1 MVEFPFSLTTLVRL
15 ASGEEMK
22 PEVEDCVLISPLD
35 GCGADDVET
44 ADWRESVGLA
54 SPSLRDLMSV
64 CSSGS
69 DMRQCSNSIFSCLD
83 IRQGEVGEVGEVCCR
98 CT

>member
-1 MVEFPFSLTTLVRL
+1 
-15 ASGEEMK
+15 MK
-22 PEVEDCVLISPLD
+22 PEVEDCVLINPLD
-35 GCGADDVET
+35 GCGADDVER

-54 SPSLRDLMSV
+54 SPSLRDLMSL

-69 DMRQCSNSIFSCLD
+69 DMRCCSNSIFSCLD
-83 IRQGEVGEVGEVCCR
+83 MLPQGEMGEVGEVEEVGCR